1 MMDVSTSTSAESQ
14 IDFDLLTPQRIPTD
28 KPLQIIISKDSS
40 TNTIKEGKETFVHVV
55 IESLKDHIN
64 SLENQFKDKQEIIHG
79 LFNLNSSQC
88 FCNPAY
94 RNYQEQKLAQNVK
107 GLHTSTI
114 DITKADISTDN
125 DEDALTTIIF
135 KQLYSNIKQ
144 QQIQLE

>member
-1 MMDVSTSTSAESQ
+1 MMDVSTSTIVESQ

>member
-1 MMDVSTSTSAESQ
+1 MDVSTSTIVESQ

-28 KPLQIIISKDSS
+28 KPFQIIISKDSS

>member
-1 MMDVSTSTSAESQ
+1 MDVSTSTSAESQ

-28 KPLQIIISKDSS
+28 KPFQIIISKDSS

-55 IESLKDHIN
+55 IESLNDHIN

>member
-1 MMDVSTSTSAESQ
+1 MDVSTSTSAESQ
-14 IDFDLLTPQRIPTD
+14 IDFDLLTSQWIPTD

>member
-1 MMDVSTSTSAESQ
+1 MDVSTSTIVESQ